1 MDALPYPPLE
11 LNMIDY
17 KQILNKTLGELCES
31 DPWVKNFM
39 KETYNI
45 FGMPRSI
52 DDCLNQ
58 SDKILYVWSMMMLVR
73 EMKTDETWK
82 GLREDNNPEDAAYTF
97 SKNYFDKTGKFL
109 LASPSDEEKFI
120 GPHLKEKKK

>member
-1 MDALPYPPLE
+1 MDALSYPPLE

-39 KETYNI
+39 EETYNI
-45 FGMPRSI
+45 FGMPRGI

-58 SDKILYVWSMMMLVR
+58 SDKILYVWAMMMLVR

-82 GLREDNNPEDAAYTF
+82 DLKESNCPEEAAYKF
-97 SKNYFDKTGKFL
+97 S
-109 LASPSDEEKFI
+109 
-120 GPHLKEKKK
+120 HLFFPQNLEQFQTQPIHHKG